1 MEDKKLIEGF
11 LRGDKLCFDKL
22 VLKYNTMVFN
32 VCFRMLN
39 DLGEALNISQDV
51 FLKVY
56 QSLENFKYETKFSTY
71 LYRMSINFS
80 RNRLKAS
87 GKLHQKIA
95 SSLKNRK
102 INAQQGN
109 SPKEVT
115 ATTSTIQNTVNEK
128 EKSLLILEALN
139 SLPLDYKEIMILR
152 ELEGLKY
159 EEIADI
165 LRIDLGTVKSKLSR
179 ARKFLRKKL
188 KGLL

>member
-87 GKLHQKIA
+87 EKLHQKIA
-95 SSLKNRK
+95 SSPNGKV
-102 INAQQGN
+102 NAQQGN
-109 SPKEVT
+109 YPKEVT
-115 ATTSTIQNTVNEK
+115 TTTSTPQNTVNGK
-128 EKSLLILEALN
+128 EKSPLILEALN

-188 KGLL
+188 EGLL